1 MMKNNDFAYHL
12 TRFFT
17 SYLPGQ
23 RNVSEN
29 TIAAYRDAFS
39 KLLTYFSQVK
49 SIAPEKLMFSH
60 FSRTVIQEFLN
71 WLETEQ
77 NCSITTRNQRLAA
90 IRSFFR
96 YVQIEQ
102 PELLMTCQSI
112 ISIESK
118 KAIKPVINYLTSDAT
133 KLLLSQPNTHDYDG
147 RRDLA
152 LLSFL
157 YDSAARVQELC
168 DLKVHNLRLTPPSV
182 VRITGKGRKTREIPL
197 STQSAELLRKY
208 VKERNLDRP
217 DFLDAPLFANRQ
229 HDKLTRSGVSYILQK
244 YVDKAN
250 NEVPGAIPETVTPH
264 SLRHSKAMHLLEAGV
279 NLIYIR
285 DFLGHEDIA
294 TTQIYARANPETKRA
309 AIEKVYSNLQTP
321 KMGDW
326 NSDRN
331 LMTFLKGLT
340 R

>member
-1 MMKNNDFAYHL
+1 MIKNNDFAYHL
-12 TRFFT
+12 TRFFN
-17 SYLPGQ
+17 SYLSGQ

-29 TIAAYRDAFS
+29 TIAAYRDSFS
-39 KLLTYFSQVK
+39 KLLTYFLTKK
-49 SIAPEKLMFSH
+49 SVAPEKLKFSH
-60 FSRTVIQEFLN
+60 FNRNVIQGFLD
-71 WLETEQ
+71 WLEAEQ
-77 NCSITTRNQRLAA
+77 KCSVTTRNQRLAA
-90 IRSFFR
+90 VRSFFR

-118 KAIKPVINYLTSDAT
+118 KTTKPVIHYLTGDAV
-133 KLLLSQPNTHDYDG
+133 KLLLSQPDTNDYNG

-152 LLSFL
+152 LMSFL

-168 DLKVHNLRLTPPSV
+168 DLKVCNLRLKNPPI
-182 VRITGKGRKTREIPL
+182 VRLTGKGRKAREIPL
-197 STQSAELLRKY
+197 SAQSVELLRKY
-208 VKERNLDRP
+208 VSERNLHQ
-217 DFLDAPLFANRQ
+217 LHAQDAPIFANRQ
-229 HDKLTRSGVSYILQK
+229 YNKLTRSGVSYILQK

-250 NEVPGAIPETVTPH
+250 STTPGAMPETVTPH

-309 AIEKVYSNLQTP
+309 AIEKVYSHLQLP
-321 KMGDW
+321 NMDNW
-326 NSDRN
+326 NNDSG